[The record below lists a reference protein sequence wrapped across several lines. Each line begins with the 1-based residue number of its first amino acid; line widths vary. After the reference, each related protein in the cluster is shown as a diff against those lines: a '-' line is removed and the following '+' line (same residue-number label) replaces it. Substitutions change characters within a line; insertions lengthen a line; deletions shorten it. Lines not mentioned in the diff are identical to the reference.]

1 MPSSVTSPAVT
12 VTVRLFARY
21 AEVVGRERVDISL
34 PPGATVGDLVTTLRA
49 REQGFSAL
57 PVRMLCAVN
66 LVHVLPSHPLR
77 DGDEVA
83 ILPPMAG
90 G

>member
-34 PPGATVGDLVTTLRA
+34 PPGATVGDLVTTLSA
-49 REQGFSAL
+49 REEGFS
-57 PVRMLCAVN
+57 N
-66 LVHVLPSHPLR
+66 LIVAEEYTT
-77 DGDEVA
+77 DGLIKEIRKNQEKNYGA
-83 ILPPMAG
+83 A
-90 G
+90 